1 METVVALLGLSGL
14 GYLVTKATDNQQ
26 QQQQK
31 KEGFT
36 TSQTRARSDIPRG
49 PPGSPLVENEKGA
62 VAKGFGPEL
71 DMMYKTPGGHR
82 YPSEP
87 NPESMQGLPYMF
99 ASEKGQAGGPE
110 GVPVAS
116 RANFAAI
123 QLNSA
128 GYEAG
133 TGLGGSGVGGGFVK
147 SDLTGETIPA
157 DKFTHANMVPF
168 FGGRMKQNVDS
179 GANTSRLDMFT
190 GAGTT
195 QISKKEI
202 EPMFDYMN
210 TPFGN
215 PFGMEDN
222 TDFVQSRI
230 ELPRNRKGERPF
242 EPTRVAPAVGE
253 GYGITGKGGFQQ
265 LEVNE
270 YMMKNI
276 KRTDDL
282 RVADKPKLSYEGVA
296 VPGAH
301 FIGKASEEPGEVRKY
316 RPDRFYVDETG
327 ERFFVTN
334 GEIVKETAR
343 SIQVMRDVTRPE
355 TSVEYT
361 GIAGQA
367 EGGDSYVSG
376 TYRTPMTQQY
386 AGTPYRNA
394 NMTEYYTP
402 YVDSP
407 EADYGKKSIEIRPNE
422 RYFTG
427 ERVMGLNLVPAEAGA
442 TTVHYVDPSRPTRR
456 SEIIGNIR
464 QTGTAVGYAGGAPS
478 ITVWDPEDVARTTVK
493 EGTVEWNRF
502 GIAAS
507 GSGPNKLKVYDPD
520 DIARPTQKAQ
530 LSQREYFG
538 SAGSYAQDLTSHVA
552 AYNMRTNPNKEQI
565 AKGRKPVAG
574 NGNVAIFTGEI
585 NQRSKKINADYINDR
600 VPAVNRV
607 EGLPPGA
614 GDLGD
619 VRFRVPL
626 KLDVSM
632 ERNQREMI
640 GAVQN
645 NPLMATQSLHRNANL
660 DATSPIIQNGSLN
673 PERDDDM
680 VRRMMMGIGPVQKVA

>member
-1 METVVALLGLSGL
+1 METVALLGLAGL
-14 GYLVTKATDNQQ
+14 GYLVTKATEKPAQQ
-26 QQQQK
+26 
-31 KEGFT
+31 EGFAT
-36 TSQTRARSDIPRG
+36 QTRARTDIPRG
-49 PPGSPLVENEKGA
+49 PPGSPLVEKEKGA
-62 VAKGFGPEL
+62 VARGYGPEL
-71 DMMYKTPGGHR
+71 DMMYKTPGGQL

-87 NPESMQGLPYMF
+87 NPESMKGLPYQY
-99 ASEKGQAGGPE
+99 ASTSQSGAAGGVPE

-116 RANFAAI
+116 RANFAAV

-128 GYEAG
+128 GYETFQNPA
-133 TGLGGSGVGGGFVK
+133 GSGFIK
-147 SDLTGETIPA
+147 SELTGESIPS
-157 DKFTHANMVPF
+157 DKFSHNNMVPF

-179 GANTSRLDMFT
+179 AANTSRLDMFT

-195 QISKKEI
+195 QITKKEI

-215 PFGMEDN
+215 PFGMEDH
-222 TDFVQSRI
+222 TDFVQGRMQ
-230 ELPRNRKGERPF
+230 LPRNRQGERPF

-296 VPGAH
+296 IPGTNFVTKSA
-301 FIGKASEEPGEVRKY
+301 ETPGEVRKY

-334 GEIVKETAR
+334 GELVKETAR
-343 SIQVMRDVTRPE
+343 PIQVMRDVTRPD

-361 GIAGQA
+361 GVAAQT

-386 AGTPYRNA
+386 GGTPYRNA

-407 EADYGKKSIEIRPNE
+407 EADYGKGSIEIRPNE

-427 ERVMGLNLVPAEAGA
+427 ERVMGLNLSPAEAGA
-442 TTVHYVDPSRPTRR
+442 TTIHYDDPSRPTRR

-464 QTGTAVGYAGGAPS
+464 QSGTPVGYAGGAPS

-493 EGTVEWNRF
+493 EGTIDWNRF
-502 GIAAS
+502 GIASS
-507 GSGPNKLKVYDPD
+507 GEGPNKLKVYDPD
-520 DIARPTQKAQ
+520 DVARPTQKAQ

-538 SAGSYAQDLTSHVA
+538 SAGAYAQDLTSHVA
-552 AYNMRTNPNKEQI
+552 AYNMRSNPNKERI

-574 NGNVAIFTGEI
+574 NGGLAVFTGEI
-585 NQRSKKINADYINDR
+585 NQRTKKINADYINDR

-607 EGLPPGA
+607 EGLPPGV
-614 GDLGD
+614 GEMGD
-619 VRFRVPL
+619 VRYRVPL

-632 ERNQREMI
+632 ERNQRDII
-640 GAVQN
+640 GAVQS
-645 NPLMATQSLHRNANL
+645 NPLMATQSLQRNA
-660 DATSPIIQNGSLN
+660 D
-673 PERDDDM
+673 RDDDV
-680 VRRMMMGIGPVQKVA
+680 VRRMMMGIGRVEKLA